1 MEYKLKIGAY
11 LNPEHDVYLE
21 SVCSVF
27 KISAG
32 SSLAIDI
39 NKEFRSCGVLG
50 FLENICIDVK
60 ETTREVFEVYYNIA
74 KEKLGLESLLS
85 VTDKN
90 TNTGN
95 YNKAKELIELSKTC
109 PDEIVNILAKKVEE
123 LLSNKDD

>member
-1 MEYKLKIGAY
+1 MEYELKIGAY
-11 LNPEHDVYLE
+11 LNHEHDVYLE
-21 SVCSVF
+21 SKYSVF

-39 NKEFRSCGVLG
+39 DKEFRHCSAFIVK
-50 FLENICIDVK
+50 ENTCIDVK
-60 ETTREVFEVYYNIA
+60 ETNREVFEGYYNIA
-74 KEKLGLESLLS
+74 KEKLGLEVLLS

>member
-1 MEYKLKIGAY
+1 MEYETKIGAY

-21 SVCSVF
+21 SKYSAF
-27 KISAG
+27 KINAG
-32 SSLAIDI
+32 SSLVIDI
-39 NKEFRSCGVLG
+39 DKEFRHCGV
-50 FLENICIDVK
+50 FRLEGNSGIDTK
-60 ETTREVFEVYYNIA
+60 ETTIEVFEGYYNIA
-74 KEKLGLESLLS
+74 KEKLGLAVLLS

-109 PDEIVNILAKKVEE
+109 PDEIVNILAKKIEE